1 MTITETQ
8 KTAQLAADA
17 AVSAAEA
24 KQYMLEAEQ
33 GYQDTSAAAQQ
44 AQDAAGSALLSKQSA
59 ATSEEN
65 SLQYATEAGVARDEA
80 VTAASNASEYAQ
92 NKFTFFKTPS
102 DPDGTIAGLAATTN
116 GQSFWVAQGP
126 NALSS
131 AWQYQN
137 AAGVAVLQAKQPGT
151 AAITGT
157 IREFP
162 TLAAAQADADAGNIS
177 VGSTAYYRRPD
188 DSALAVEVIN
198 NGGTLEATGRVMPSQ
213 GYVDVTISESIDKN
227 DDSNLSKSITSDGIT
242 TELETESGEKFF
254 SGMNESL
261 QEMASRSWKDNT
273 SNLHSATDRDGVQLI
288 ITDAEGKI
296 RIPLTDFTLQ
306 DLLAQVHPVPGPFLN
321 TLSSADK
328 AAYGYIDELGG
339 LNLPGL
345 PTSVNNMLNG
355 LSRRVQQQADGRFL
369 TSIKDYGWDPNSQE
383 DARQVIQRAI
393 RDMAR
398 NPYGGVIYLP
408 PGVYRL
414 SSFLTPAPNVSI
426 IGAGTGK
433 TILMPYGSYSAL
445 QFTTS
450 PTNPVPEL
458 TDFVYSDF
466 EVDCQDQVLP
476 DEGYLPRTK
485 GLYFNFYRRGHLH
498 RLRVRNSG
506 ATGIGIDFARD
517 SAITECVVENFGR
530 LAPSGND
537 NPAGASGLG
546 LGAGG
551 TQSEPLYVAGNFCR
565 NGKNFGIF
573 LEKQHGTN
581 APYSSEHTIVTG
593 NTCTGNNAGLGDCG
607 VDGMIATNNNF
618 SENNYGVIISPGTV
632 LAYPGSR
639 GRLQCNIIAKNAKHG
654 VYYNSTTEQR
664 DGEYQIDSNTIRDNG
679 EDGINFKAPG
689 QEVRSMFIQG
699 NDVYRNGRHGFHL
712 EDGTAINMDVVNN
725 RFWNNGLTASGNGIN
740 LASEVRMSSFS
751 GNKIRDIQAIP
762 TQQYP
767 VKAAGA
773 LTDVDISFNHCVGN
787 AQNTLNLTG
796 VQTRVTTLNNPGI

>member
-1 MTITETQ
+1 GEGN
-8 KTAQLAADA
+8 
-17 AVSAAEA
+17 AVA
-24 KQYMLEAEQ
+24 
-33 GYQDTSAAAQQ
+33 
-44 AQDAAGSALLSKQSA
+44 
-59 ATSEEN
+59 
-65 SLQYATEAGVARDEA
+65 
-80 VTAASNASEYAQ
+80 
-92 NKFTFFKTPS
+92 FKYFRNT
-102 DPDGTIAGLAATTN
+102 L
-116 GQSFWVAQGP
+116 
-126 NALSS
+126 
-131 AWQYQN
+131 
-137 AAGVAVLQAKQPGT
+137 GVAVLVA
-151 AAITGT
+151 
-157 IREFP
+157 
-162 TLAAAQADADAGNIS
+162 TLASEKLVSGTLGI
-177 VGSTAYYRRPD
+177 TD
-188 DSALAVEVIN
+188 DSGLVQTV
-198 NGGTLEATGRVMPSQ
+198 S
-213 GYVDVTISESIDKN
+213 
-227 DDSNLSKSITSDGIT
+227 SDGKIT
-242 TELETESGEKFF
+242 EVKTETGENYL
-254 SGMNESL
+254 SGMNESV
-261 QEMASRSWKDNT
+261 QELASRSGKDT
-273 SNLHSATDRDGVQLI
+273 TGNLHSVTDKDGLQLI

-296 RIPLTDFTLQ
+296 RIPQSDFTLQ
-306 DLLAQVHPVPGPFLN
+306 DLLAQVQPVPGPFLN
-321 TLSSADK
+321 TLSAADK

-339 LNLPGL
+339 LNLPGI
-345 PTSVNNMLNG
+345 PTSVNNMLNS
-355 LSRRVQQQADGRFL
+355 LSRRVQQQADSRFL
-369 TSIKDYGWDPNSQE
+369 TSIKDYGWDPSSQE

-398 NPYGGVIYLP
+398 NTYGGVIYLP
-408 PGVYRL
+408 PGIYRL

-654 VYYNSTTEQR
+654 VYYSSTTEQR

-679 EDGINFKAPG
+679 EDGINLKAPG

-699 NDVYRNGRHGFHL
+699 NDVYRNGRHGLNL
-712 EDGTAINMDVVNN
+712 EDGAAINMDVVNN
-725 RFWNNGLTASGNGIN
+725 RFWNNGLTAFGNGIN
-740 LASEVRMSSFS
+740 LASEVKLSSFS
-751 GNKIRDIQAIP
+751 ANKIRDIQSTP

-767 VKAAGA
+767 VYASGT

-787 AQNTLNLTG
+787 AQNTLNMTG
-796 VQTRVTTLNNPGI
+796 TQTRVTTLNNPGI

>member
-1 MTITETQ
+1 MAELNPPLGTTTPEIFLDNVKRADRLVNGPAGTVDDRGGDPLDSWRLIMEQNQTRVEQLDDIITSLDTASFTFPDEPAGIAGTTDGQYFRVPQGEGNVVGFNYYKNSAGMAVIVASVASAEITKLLGMTDDSGLVRTVSSDGKVTEVKTETGDNY
-8 KTAQLAADA
+8 LAGMD
-17 AVSAAEA
+17 
-24 KQYMLEAEQ
+24 
-33 GYQDTSAAAQQ
+33 
-44 AQDAAGSALLSKQSA
+44 
-59 ATSEEN
+59 
-65 SLQYATEAGVARDEA
+65 
-80 VTAASNASEYAQ
+80 
-92 NKFTFFKTPS
+92 
-102 DPDGTIAGLAATTN
+102 
-116 GQSFWVAQGP
+116 
-126 NALSS
+126 
-131 AWQYQN
+131 
-137 AAGVAVLQAKQPGT
+137 
-151 AAITGT
+151 
-157 IREFP
+157 
-162 TLAAAQADADAGNIS
+162 
-177 VGSTAYYRRPD
+177 
-188 DSALAVEVIN
+188 
-198 NGGTLEATGRVMPSQ
+198 
-213 GYVDVTISESIDKN
+213 ESI
-227 DDSNLSKSITSDGIT
+227 
-242 TELETESGEKFF
+242 
-254 SGMNESL
+254 
-261 QEMASRSWKDNT
+261 QEMASRSGKD
-273 SNLHSATDRDGVQLI
+273 SSVNLHSATDKDGLQLV

-296 RIPLTDFTLQ
+296 RIPLTDFPLQ
-306 DLLAQVHPVPGPFLN
+306 DLLAQVQPVPGPFLN
-321 TLSSADK
+321 TLSAADK

-339 LNLPGL
+339 LNLPGI
-345 PTSVNNMLNG
+345 PTSVNNMLNS
-355 LSRRVQQQADGRFL
+355 LSRRVQQQADSRFL
-369 TSIKDYGWDPNSQE
+369 TSIKDYGWDPSSQE

-398 NPYGGVIYLP
+398 NTYGGVIYLP
-408 PGVYRL
+408 PGIYRL

-639 GRLQCNIIAKNAKHG
+639 GRL
-654 VYYNSTTEQR
+654 
-664 DGEYQIDSNTIRDNG
+664 
-679 EDGINFKAPG
+679 
-689 QEVRSMFIQG
+689 
-699 NDVYRNGRHGFHL
+699 
-712 EDGTAINMDVVNN
+712 
-725 RFWNNGLTASGNGIN
+725 
-740 LASEVRMSSFS
+740 
-751 GNKIRDIQAIP
+751 
-762 TQQYP
+762 
-767 VKAAGA
+767 
-773 LTDVDISFNHCVGN
+773 
-787 AQNTLNLTG
+787 
-796 VQTRVTTLNNPGI
+796 

>member
-1 MTITETQ
+1 MTATVRLLRLNIKKFSTSTTTPHTPATLLNT
-8 KTAQLAADA
+8 KKIPFNFFFAQTLVCAKPLFGAKNMAFNPELGSTSPAVLLDNAERLDKLVNGPAADVPDRGGDPLYSWRQIM
-17 AVSAAEA
+17 AVNQA
-24 KQYMLEAEQ
+24 KQDQLDDIITSL
-33 GYQDTSAAAQQ
+33 DT
-44 AQDAAGSALLSKQSA
+44 
-59 ATSEEN
+59 
-65 SLQYATEAGVARDEA
+65 
-80 VTAASNASEYAQ
+80 AS
-92 NKFTFFKTPS
+92 FTFS
-102 DPDGTIAGLAATTN
+102 DTTAGLAGTTDGQYFRVPQGEDSEIAFIYYRNNSGVATIVATTPSEKLISN
-116 GQSFWVAQGP
+116 SIGHDED
-126 NALSS
+126 SS
-131 AWQYQN
+131 LIKTVTPDN
-137 AAGVAVLQAKQPGT
+137 EVTSLQ
-151 AAITGT
+151 
-157 IREFP
+157 
-162 TLAAAQADADAGNIS
+162 
-177 VGSTAYYRRPD
+177 
-188 DSALAVEVIN
+188 
-198 NGGTLEATGRVMPSQ
+198 
-213 GYVDVTISESIDKN
+213 
-227 DDSNLSKSITSDGIT
+227 
-242 TELETESGEKFF
+242 TESGEIFIA
-254 SGMNESL
+254 GMSESI
-261 QEMASRSWKDNT
+261 QEMASRSGKDNT
-273 SNLHSATDRDGVQLI
+273 TNLHSATDKDGLQLI

-296 RIPLTDFTLQ
+296 RIPLTDFPLQ
-306 DLLAQVHPVPGPFLN
+306 DLLAQVQPVSGPFLN

-328 AAYGYIDELGG
+328 AAYAYIDELGG

-345 PTSVNNMLNG
+345 PTSVNNMLNS

-581 APYSSEHTIVTG
+581 APYSSEHTIIMG
-593 NTCTGNNAGLGDCG
+593 NTCTGNNGGMGDCG
-607 VDGMIATNNNF
+607 VDGMIMIGNNF
-618 SENNYGVIISPGTV
+618 SENNYGVVISPGTV

-639 GRLQCNIIAKNAKHG
+639 GRLQGNIIAKNAKHG

-664 DGEYQIDSNTIRDNG
+664 DGEYQIDGNTIRDNG

-725 RFWNNGLTASGNGIN
+725 RFWNNGLTAAGNGIN
-740 LASEVRMSSFS
+740 LASEVKLSSFS
-751 GNKIRDIQAIP
+751 GNKIRDIQATP

-767 VKAAGA
+767 VNATGA

-796 VQTRVTTLNNPGI
+796 TQTRVTMLNNPGI

>member
-1 MTITETQ
+1 MAFNPPLGSTSPEVLVGNA
-8 KTAQLAADA
+8 KRLDELVNGPAAD
-17 AVSAAEA
+17 VPDRGGDPLDSWRLI
-24 KQYMLEAEQ
+24 MEQ
-33 GYQDTSAAAQQ
+33 NQTRVEQLDDIITSLDT
-44 AQDAAGSALLSKQSA
+44 
-59 ATSEEN
+59 
-65 SLQYATEAGVARDEA
+65 
-80 VTAASNASEYAQ
+80 AS
-92 NKFTFFKTPS
+92 FTF
-102 DPDGTIAGLAATTN
+102 PDEPAGIAGTTD
-116 GQSFWVAQGP
+116 GQYFRVPQGEG
-126 NALSS
+126 NVVGFNYYKNS
-131 AWQYQN
+131 
-137 AAGVAVLQAKQPGT
+137 AGVAVIVASV
-151 AAITGT
+151 ASAEITKLLGMT
-157 IREFP
+157 
-162 TLAAAQADADAGNIS
+162 
-177 VGSTAYYRRPD
+177 D
-188 DSALAVEVIN
+188 DSGLVRTVSSDGKVTEVKTETGDNYLA
-198 NGGTLEATGRVMPSQ
+198 GM
-213 GYVDVTISESIDKN
+213 DESI
-227 DDSNLSKSITSDGIT
+227 
-242 TELETESGEKFF
+242 
-254 SGMNESL
+254 
-261 QEMASRSWKDNT
+261 QEMASRSGKDT
-273 SNLHSATDRDGVQLI
+273 TGNLHSATDKDGLQLI

-296 RIPLTDFTLQ
+296 RIPLSDFTLQ
-306 DLLAQVHPVPGPFLN
+306 DLLAQVQPVPGPFLN
-321 TLSSADK
+321 TLSAADK

-339 LNLPGL
+339 LNLPGI
-345 PTSVNNMLNG
+345 PTSVNNMLNS
-355 LSRRVQQQADGRFL
+355 LSRRVQQQADSRFL
-369 TSIKDYGWDPNSQE
+369 TSIKDYGWDPNSEE

-450 PTNPVPEL
+450 PTNPIPEL

-679 EDGINFKAPG
+679 EDGINLKA
-689 QEVRSMFIQG
+689 
-699 NDVYRNGRHGFHL
+699 
-712 EDGTAINMDVVNN
+712 
-725 RFWNNGLTASGNGIN
+725 
-740 LASEVRMSSFS
+740 
-751 GNKIRDIQAIP
+751 
-762 TQQYP
+762 
-767 VKAAGA
+767 
-773 LTDVDISFNHCVGN
+773 
-787 AQNTLNLTG
+787 
-796 VQTRVTTLNNPGI
+796 

>member
-1 MTITETQ
+1 MAFNPPLGSTSPEVLVGNAKRLDELVNGPAADVPDRGGEPLDSWRLIMEQNQTRVEQLDDIITSLDTASFTFPDEPAGIAGTTDGQYFRVPQGEGNVVGFNYYKNSAGMAVIVASVASAEITKLLGMTDDSGLVRTVSSDGKITEV
-8 KTAQLAADA
+8 KTETGDNYLAGMD
-17 AVSAAEA
+17 
-24 KQYMLEAEQ
+24 
-33 GYQDTSAAAQQ
+33 
-44 AQDAAGSALLSKQSA
+44 
-59 ATSEEN
+59 
-65 SLQYATEAGVARDEA
+65 
-80 VTAASNASEYAQ
+80 
-92 NKFTFFKTPS
+92 
-102 DPDGTIAGLAATTN
+102 
-116 GQSFWVAQGP
+116 
-126 NALSS
+126 
-131 AWQYQN
+131 
-137 AAGVAVLQAKQPGT
+137 
-151 AAITGT
+151 
-157 IREFP
+157 
-162 TLAAAQADADAGNIS
+162 
-177 VGSTAYYRRPD
+177 
-188 DSALAVEVIN
+188 
-198 NGGTLEATGRVMPSQ
+198 
-213 GYVDVTISESIDKN
+213 ESI
-227 DDSNLSKSITSDGIT
+227 
-242 TELETESGEKFF
+242 
-254 SGMNESL
+254 
-261 QEMASRSWKDNT
+261 QEMASRSGKDT
-273 SNLHSATDRDGVQLI
+273 TGNLHSATDKDGLQLI

-296 RIPLTDFTLQ
+296 RIPLSDFTLQ
-306 DLLAQVHPVPGPFLN
+306 DLLAQVQPVPGPFLN
-321 TLSSADK
+321 TLSAADK

-339 LNLPGL
+339 LNLPGI
-345 PTSVNNMLNG
+345 PTSVNNMLNS

-398 NPYGGVIYLP
+398 NTYGGVIYLP
-408 PGVYRL
+408 PGIYRL

-639 GRLQCNIIAKNAKHG
+639 G
-654 VYYNSTTEQR
+654 
-664 DGEYQIDSNTIRDNG
+664 
-679 EDGINFKAPG
+679 
-689 QEVRSMFIQG
+689 
-699 NDVYRNGRHGFHL
+699 
-712 EDGTAINMDVVNN
+712 
-725 RFWNNGLTASGNGIN
+725 
-740 LASEVRMSSFS
+740 
-751 GNKIRDIQAIP
+751 
-762 TQQYP
+762 
-767 VKAAGA
+767 
-773 LTDVDISFNHCVGN
+773 
-787 AQNTLNLTG
+787 
-796 VQTRVTTLNNPGI
+796 

>member
-1 MTITETQ
+1 MAFNPPLGSTSPEVLVGNA
-8 KTAQLAADA
+8 KRLDELVNGPAAD
-17 AVSAAEA
+17 VPDRGGDPLDSWRLI
-24 KQYMLEAEQ
+24 MEQ
-33 GYQDTSAAAQQ
+33 NQTRVEQLDDIITSLDT
-44 AQDAAGSALLSKQSA
+44 
-59 ATSEEN
+59 
-65 SLQYATEAGVARDEA
+65 
-80 VTAASNASEYAQ
+80 AS
-92 NKFTFFKTPS
+92 FTF
-102 DPDGTIAGLAATTN
+102 PDEPAGIAGTTD
-116 GQSFWVAQGP
+116 GQYFRVPQGEG
-126 NALSS
+126 NVVGFNYYKNS
-131 AWQYQN
+131 
-137 AAGVAVLQAKQPGT
+137 AGVAVIVASV
-151 AAITGT
+151 ASAEITKLLGMT
-157 IREFP
+157 
-162 TLAAAQADADAGNIS
+162 
-177 VGSTAYYRRPD
+177 D
-188 DSALAVEVIN
+188 DSGLVRTVSSDGKVTEVKTETGDNYLA
-198 NGGTLEATGRVMPSQ
+198 GM
-213 GYVDVTISESIDKN
+213 DESI
-227 DDSNLSKSITSDGIT
+227 
-242 TELETESGEKFF
+242 
-254 SGMNESL
+254 
-261 QEMASRSWKDNT
+261 QEMASRSGKDT
-273 SNLHSATDRDGVQLI
+273 TGNLHSATDKDGLQLI

-296 RIPLTDFTLQ
+296 RIPLSDFTLQ
-306 DLLAQVHPVPGPFLN
+306 DLLAQVQPVPGPFLN
-321 TLSSADK
+321 TLSAADK

-339 LNLPGL
+339 LNLPGI
-345 PTSVNNMLNG
+345 PTSVNNMLNS
-355 LSRRVQQQADGRFL
+355 LSRRVQQQADSRFL
-369 TSIKDYGWDPNSQE
+369 TSIKDYGWDPNSEE

-450 PTNPVPEL
+450 PTNPIPEL

-679 EDGINFKAPG
+679 EDGINLKAPG
-689 QEVRSMFIQG
+689 
-699 NDVYRNGRHGFHL
+699 
-712 EDGTAINMDVVNN
+712 
-725 RFWNNGLTASGNGIN
+725 
-740 LASEVRMSSFS
+740 
-751 GNKIRDIQAIP
+751 
-762 TQQYP
+762 
-767 VKAAGA
+767 
-773 LTDVDISFNHCVGN
+773 
-787 AQNTLNLTG
+787 
-796 VQTRVTTLNNPGI
+796 

>member
-1 MTITETQ
+1 MALTLLATNNAESVLASAISATDTSLIVSAGTGAEFPDAVAGESYFKLTIT
-8 KTAQLAADA
+8 DA
-17 AVSAAEA
+17 ATGSQVEIVNVTAKAGDIFTIERAQEGTLARAWAANDMVANMMTADTLNVIADFANQAASSAEEAQGYALSAAEFGDNKLTFA
-24 KQYMLEAEQ
+24 
-33 GYQDTSAAAQQ
+33 DT
-44 AQDAAGSALLSKQSA
+44 
-59 ATSEEN
+59 T
-65 SLQYATEAGVARDEA
+65 
-80 VTAASNASEYAQ
+80 
-92 NKFTFFKTPS
+92 
-102 DPDGTIAGLAATTN
+102 AGLAGTTSGQYFRVPQGEDSEIAFIYYRNISGVATIVATTPSEKLISN
-116 GQSFWVAQGP
+116 SIGHDED
-126 NALSS
+126 SS
-131 AWQYQN
+131 LIKTVTPDN
-137 AAGVAVLQAKQPGT
+137 EVTSLQ
-151 AAITGT
+151 
-157 IREFP
+157 
-162 TLAAAQADADAGNIS
+162 
-177 VGSTAYYRRPD
+177 
-188 DSALAVEVIN
+188 
-198 NGGTLEATGRVMPSQ
+198 
-213 GYVDVTISESIDKN
+213 
-227 DDSNLSKSITSDGIT
+227 
-242 TELETESGEKFF
+242 TESGEIFIA
-254 SGMNESL
+254 GMSESI
-261 QEMASRSWKDNT
+261 QEMASRSGKDNT
-273 SNLHSATDRDGVQLI
+273 TNLHSATDKDGLQLI

-296 RIPLTDFTLQ
+296 RIPLTDFPLQ

-369 TSIKDYGWDPNSQE
+369 TSIKDYGWDPNSHE

-517 SAITECVVENFGR
+517 SAITECLVENFGR

-581 APYSSEHTIVTG
+581 APYSSEHTIIMG
-593 NTCTGNNAGLGDCG
+593 NTCTGNNGGMGDCG
-607 VDGMIATNNNF
+607 VDGMIMIGNNF
-618 SENNYGVIISPGTV
+618 SENNYGVVISPGTV

-639 GRLQCNIIAKNAKHG
+639 GRLQGNIIAKNAKHG

-664 DGEYQIDSNTIRDNG
+664 DGEYQIDGNTIRDNG

>member
-1 MTITETQ
+1 MPELIPPLGTAGIKVLKENVENLDIALNTDSESWLDRGKRVNVSWKGILNKNAEALKVTQDSITILGLPFTTLPE
-8 KTAQLAADA
+8 AQAAAD
-17 AVSAAEA
+17 
-24 KQYMLEAEQ
+24 
-33 GYQDTSAAAQQ
+33 
-44 AQDAAGSALLSKQSA
+44 
-59 ATSEEN
+59 
-65 SLQYATEAGVARDEA
+65 
-80 VTAASNASEYAQ
+80 
-92 NKFTFFKTPS
+92 
-102 DPDGTIAGLAATTN
+102 DGKIPVG
-116 GQSFWVAQGP
+116 
-126 NALSS
+126 
-131 AWQYQN
+131 
-137 AAGVAVLQAKQPGT
+137 
-151 AAITGT
+151 AITWV
-157 IREFP
+157 RN
-162 TLAAAQADADAGNIS
+162 AGD
-177 VGSTAYYRRPD
+177 GSLSDEY
-188 DSALAVEVIN
+188 IN

-273 SNLHSATDRDGVQLI
+273 SNLHSATDKYGVQLV

-296 RIPLTDFTLQ
+296 SIPLSDFPLQ
-306 DLLAQVHPVPGPFLN
+306 DLLAQVQPVSGPFLN

-339 LNLPGL
+339 LNLPGI
-345 PTSVNNMLNG
+345 PTSVNNMLNS
-355 LSRRVQQQADGRFL
+355 LSRRVQQQADSRFL
-369 TSIKDYGWDPNSQE
+369 TSIKDYGWDPSSQE

-398 NPYGGVIYLP
+398 NTYGGVIYLP
-408 PGVYRL
+408 PGIYRL

-679 EDGINFKAPG
+679 EDGINLKAPG

-699 NDVYRNGRHGFHL
+699 NDVYRNGRHGLNL

-740 LASEVRMSSFS
+740 LASEVKLSSLS
-751 GNKIRDIQAIP
+751 ANKIRDIQSTP

-767 VKAAGA
+767 VYASGT

-796 VQTRVTTLNNPGI
+796 TQTRVTTLNNPGI

>member
-1 MTITETQ
+1 MAFNPPLGSTSPEVLVGNAKRLDELVNGPAADVPDRGGDPLDSWRLIMEQNQTRVEQLDDIITSLDTASFTFPDEPAGIAGTTDGQYFRVPQGEGNVVGFNYYKNSAGMAVIVASVASAEITKLLGMTDDSGLVRTVSSDGKVTEVKTETGDNY
-8 KTAQLAADA
+8 LAGMD
-17 AVSAAEA
+17 
-24 KQYMLEAEQ
+24 
-33 GYQDTSAAAQQ
+33 
-44 AQDAAGSALLSKQSA
+44 
-59 ATSEEN
+59 
-65 SLQYATEAGVARDEA
+65 
-80 VTAASNASEYAQ
+80 
-92 NKFTFFKTPS
+92 
-102 DPDGTIAGLAATTN
+102 
-116 GQSFWVAQGP
+116 
-126 NALSS
+126 
-131 AWQYQN
+131 
-137 AAGVAVLQAKQPGT
+137 
-151 AAITGT
+151 
-157 IREFP
+157 
-162 TLAAAQADADAGNIS
+162 
-177 VGSTAYYRRPD
+177 
-188 DSALAVEVIN
+188 
-198 NGGTLEATGRVMPSQ
+198 
-213 GYVDVTISESIDKN
+213 ESI
-227 DDSNLSKSITSDGIT
+227 
-242 TELETESGEKFF
+242 
-254 SGMNESL
+254 
-261 QEMASRSWKDNT
+261 QEMASRSGKDT
-273 SNLHSATDRDGVQLI
+273 TGNLHSATDKDGLQLI

-296 RIPLTDFTLQ
+296 RIPLSDFTLQ
-306 DLLAQVHPVPGPFLN
+306 DLLAQVQPVSGPFLN

-328 AAYGYIDELGG
+328 AAYAYIDELGG

-345 PTSVNNMLNG
+345 PTSVNNMLNS

-450 PTNPVPEL
+450 PTNPIPEL

-664 DGEYQIDSNTIRDNG
+664 DGE
-679 EDGINFKAPG
+679 
-689 QEVRSMFIQG
+689 
-699 NDVYRNGRHGFHL
+699 
-712 EDGTAINMDVVNN
+712 
-725 RFWNNGLTASGNGIN
+725 
-740 LASEVRMSSFS
+740 
-751 GNKIRDIQAIP
+751 
-762 TQQYP
+762 
-767 VKAAGA
+767 
-773 LTDVDISFNHCVGN
+773 
-787 AQNTLNLTG
+787 
-796 VQTRVTTLNNPGI
+796 

>member
-1 MTITETQ
+1 MAFNPPLGSTSPEVLVGNA
-8 KTAQLAADA
+8 KRLDELVNGPAAD
-17 AVSAAEA
+17 VPDRGGDPLDSWRLI
-24 KQYMLEAEQ
+24 MEQ
-33 GYQDTSAAAQQ
+33 NQTRVEQLDDIITSLDT
-44 AQDAAGSALLSKQSA
+44 
-59 ATSEEN
+59 
-65 SLQYATEAGVARDEA
+65 
-80 VTAASNASEYAQ
+80 AS
-92 NKFTFFKTPS
+92 FTF
-102 DPDGTIAGLAATTN
+102 PDEPAGIAGTTD
-116 GQSFWVAQGP
+116 GQYFRVPQGEG
-126 NALSS
+126 NVVGFNYYKNS
-131 AWQYQN
+131 
-137 AAGVAVLQAKQPGT
+137 AGVAVIVASV
-151 AAITGT
+151 ASAEITKLLGMT
-157 IREFP
+157 
-162 TLAAAQADADAGNIS
+162 
-177 VGSTAYYRRPD
+177 D
-188 DSALAVEVIN
+188 DSGLVRTVSSDGKVTEVKTETGDNYLA
-198 NGGTLEATGRVMPSQ
+198 GM
-213 GYVDVTISESIDKN
+213 DESI
-227 DDSNLSKSITSDGIT
+227 
-242 TELETESGEKFF
+242 
-254 SGMNESL
+254 
-261 QEMASRSWKDNT
+261 QEMASRSGKDT
-273 SNLHSATDRDGVQLI
+273 TGNLHSATDKDGLQLI

-296 RIPLTDFTLQ
+296 RIPLSDFTLQ
-306 DLLAQVHPVPGPFLN
+306 DLLAQVQPVPGPFLN
-321 TLSSADK
+321 TLSAADK

-339 LNLPGL
+339 LNLPGI
-345 PTSVNNMLNG
+345 PTSVNNMLNS
-355 LSRRVQQQADGRFL
+355 LSRRVQQQADSRFL
-369 TSIKDYGWDPNSQE
+369 TSIKDYGWDPNSEE

-450 PTNPVPEL
+450 PTNPIPEL

-679 EDGINFKAPG
+679 EDGI
-689 QEVRSMFIQG
+689 
-699 NDVYRNGRHGFHL
+699 
-712 EDGTAINMDVVNN
+712 
-725 RFWNNGLTASGNGIN
+725 
-740 LASEVRMSSFS
+740 
-751 GNKIRDIQAIP
+751 
-762 TQQYP
+762 
-767 VKAAGA
+767 
-773 LTDVDISFNHCVGN
+773 
-787 AQNTLNLTG
+787 
-796 VQTRVTTLNNPGI
+796 

>member
-1 MTITETQ
+1 MANLSETPSWESGILQ
-8 KTAQLAADA
+8 LEEADRAKAGAGGVLNIPASQLANRTRYLKVQLEAYNGLLKSGELPFTDK
-17 AVSAAEA
+17 SAAQEYIDA
-24 KQYMLEAEQ
+24 GKIPEGSIFSIRSDNPDYWVDEYKNQ
-33 GYQDTSAAAQQ
+33 GGVPVAT
-44 AQDAAGSALLSKQSA
+44 GKHLLS
-59 ATSEEN
+59 E
-65 SLQYATEAGVARDEA
+65 
-80 VTAASNASEYAQ
+80 
-92 NKFTFFKTPS
+92 
-102 DPDGTIAGLAATTN
+102 
-116 GQSFWVAQGP
+116 
-126 NALSS
+126 
-131 AWQYQN
+131 
-137 AAGVAVLQAKQPGT
+137 
-151 AAITGT
+151 
-157 IREFP
+157 
-162 TLAAAQADADAGNIS
+162 
-177 VGSTAYYRRPD
+177 
-188 DSALAVEVIN
+188 
-198 NGGTLEATGRVMPSQ
+198 
-213 GYVDVTISESIDKN
+213 ESITSRISIDEN
-227 DDSNLSKSITSDGIT
+227 DENLSKSLSLDGVA
-242 TELETESGEKFF
+242 TEIETESGEKYF
-254 SGMNESL
+254 SGMDESL
-261 QEMASRSWKDNT
+261 QELASRSGKDN
-273 SNLHSATDRDGVQLI
+273 SGNLHSDTDKDGLQLV

-639 GRLQCNIIAKNAKHG
+639 GRL
-654 VYYNSTTEQR
+654 
-664 DGEYQIDSNTIRDNG
+664 
-679 EDGINFKAPG
+679 
-689 QEVRSMFIQG
+689 
-699 NDVYRNGRHGFHL
+699 
-712 EDGTAINMDVVNN
+712 
-725 RFWNNGLTASGNGIN
+725 
-740 LASEVRMSSFS
+740 
-751 GNKIRDIQAIP
+751 
-762 TQQYP
+762 
-767 VKAAGA
+767 
-773 LTDVDISFNHCVGN
+773 
-787 AQNTLNLTG
+787 
-796 VQTRVTTLNNPGI
+796 

>member
-1 MTITETQ
+1 MAFNPELGSTSPAVLVDNAKRLDE
-8 KTAQLAADA
+8 LVNGPA
-17 AVSAAEA
+17 AVVPDRAEEPLDSWRQIMA
-24 KQYMLEAEQ
+24 VNQERVDQLDDIITSL
-33 GYQDTSAAAQQ
+33 DT
-44 AQDAAGSALLSKQSA
+44 
-59 ATSEEN
+59 
-65 SLQYATEAGVARDEA
+65 
-80 VTAASNASEYAQ
+80 AS
-92 NKFTFFKTPS
+92 FTF
-102 DPDGTIAGLAATTN
+102 PDEPAGIAATTE
-116 GQSFWVAQGP
+116 GQYFRVPQGEGNAVAFKYFR
-126 NALSS
+126 NTS
-131 AWQYQN
+131 
-137 AAGVAVLQAKQPGT
+137 GVAVLVA
-151 AAITGT
+151 
-157 IREFP
+157 
-162 TLAAAQADADAGNIS
+162 TLASEKLVSGTLGI
-177 VGSTAYYRRPD
+177 TD
-188 DSALAVEVIN
+188 DSGLVQTV
-198 NGGTLEATGRVMPSQ
+198 S
-213 GYVDVTISESIDKN
+213 
-227 DDSNLSKSITSDGIT
+227 SDGKIT
-242 TELETESGEKFF
+242 EVKTETGENYL
-254 SGMNESL
+254 SGMNESV
-261 QEMASRSWKDNT
+261 QELASRSGKDT
-273 SNLHSATDRDGVQLI
+273 TGNLHSATDKDGLQLI

-296 RIPLTDFTLQ
+296 RIPLSDFTLQ
-306 DLLAQVHPVPGPFLN
+306 DLLAQVQPVSGPFLN
-321 TLSSADK
+321 TLSAADK
-328 AAYGYIDELGG
+328 AAYAYIDELGG

-345 PTSVNNMLNG
+345 PTSVNNMLTS
-355 LSRRVQQQADGRFL
+355 LSKRLQQQTDSRFL
-369 TSIKDYGWDPNSQE
+369 TSIKDYSWDPSSQE

-450 PTNPVPEL
+450 PANAVPEL

-581 APYSSEHTIVTG
+581 APYSSEHTIIMG
-593 NTCTGNNAGLGDCG
+593 NTCTGNNGGMGDCG
-607 VDGMIATNNNF
+607 VDGMIMMGNNF
-618 SENNYGVIISPGTV
+618 SENNYGVVISPGTV

-639 GRLQCNIIAKNAKHG
+639 GLLLGNIIAKNAKHG

-664 DGEYQIDSNTIRDNG
+664 DGEYAITNNTIRDNG
-679 EDGINFKAPG
+679 EDGVCFKAPG
-689 QEVRSMFIQG
+689 QEVRSMEISG
-699 NDVYRNGRHGFHL
+699 NRIYNNGRHGFHL
-712 EDGTAINMDVVNN
+712 EDGTAINMDVINN
-725 RFWNNGLTASGNGIN
+725 RIWNNGLTAAGNGIN
-740 LASEVRMSSFS
+740 LASEVKLSSFS
-751 GNKIRDIQAIP
+751 GNKIRDIQSTP

-767 VKAAGA
+767 VYASGT

-796 VQTRVTTLNNPGI
+796 TQTRVTTLNNPGI

>member
-1 MTITETQ
+1 MAFNPPLGSTSPEVLVGNAKRLDELVNGPAADVPDRGGDPLDSWRLIMEQNQTRVEQLDDIITSLDTASFTFPDEPAGIAGTTDGQYFRVPQGEGNVVGFNYYKNSAGMAVIVASVASAEITKLLGMTDDSGLVRTVSSDGKVTEVKTETGDNY
-8 KTAQLAADA
+8 LAGMD
-17 AVSAAEA
+17 
-24 KQYMLEAEQ
+24 
-33 GYQDTSAAAQQ
+33 
-44 AQDAAGSALLSKQSA
+44 
-59 ATSEEN
+59 
-65 SLQYATEAGVARDEA
+65 
-80 VTAASNASEYAQ
+80 
-92 NKFTFFKTPS
+92 
-102 DPDGTIAGLAATTN
+102 
-116 GQSFWVAQGP
+116 
-126 NALSS
+126 
-131 AWQYQN
+131 
-137 AAGVAVLQAKQPGT
+137 
-151 AAITGT
+151 
-157 IREFP
+157 
-162 TLAAAQADADAGNIS
+162 
-177 VGSTAYYRRPD
+177 
-188 DSALAVEVIN
+188 
-198 NGGTLEATGRVMPSQ
+198 
-213 GYVDVTISESIDKN
+213 ESI
-227 DDSNLSKSITSDGIT
+227 
-242 TELETESGEKFF
+242 
-254 SGMNESL
+254 
-261 QEMASRSWKDNT
+261 QEMASRSGKDNST
-273 SNLHSATDRDGVQLI
+273 NLHSATDKDGLQLI

-296 RIPLTDFTLQ
+296 RIPLTDFPLQ
-306 DLLAQVHPVPGPFLN
+306 DLLAQVQPVSGPFLN

-345 PTSVNNMLNG
+345 PTSVNNMLNS

-450 PTNPVPEL
+450 PANAVPEL

-530 LAPSGND
+530 LAPSDND

-581 APYSSEHTIVTG
+581 APYSSEHTIIMG
-593 NTCTGNNAGLGDCG
+593 NTCTGNNGGMGDCG
-607 VDGMIATNNNF
+607 VDGMIMMGNNF
-618 SENNYGVIISPGTV
+618 SENNYGVVISPGTV

-639 GRLQCNIIAKNAKHG
+639 
-654 VYYNSTTEQR
+654 
-664 DGEYQIDSNTIRDNG
+664 
-679 EDGINFKAPG
+679 
-689 QEVRSMFIQG
+689 
-699 NDVYRNGRHGFHL
+699 
-712 EDGTAINMDVVNN
+712 
-725 RFWNNGLTASGNGIN
+725 
-740 LASEVRMSSFS
+740 
-751 GNKIRDIQAIP
+751 
-762 TQQYP
+762 
-767 VKAAGA
+767 
-773 LTDVDISFNHCVGN
+773 
-787 AQNTLNLTG
+787 
-796 VQTRVTTLNNPGI
+796 

>member
-80 VTAASNASEYAQ
+80 VASASTAAEFGD
-92 NKFTFFKTPS
+92 NKLTFADT
-102 DPDGTIAGLAATTN
+102 TAGLAGTTS
-116 GQSFWVAQGP
+116 GQYFRVPQGAG
-126 NALSS
+126 NVLAFRYYKNNS
-131 AWQYQN
+131 
-137 AAGVAVLQAKQPGT
+137 GVAVEVAEYVGQGSISNSVRQYA
-151 AAITGT
+151 
-157 IREFP
+157 
-162 TLAAAQADADAGNIS
+162 TLLLAQNDVAAGNILD
-177 VGSTAYYRRPD
+177 GSKFWVTNTSD
-188 DSALAVEVIN
+188 ITLADEYIN
-198 NGGTLEATGRVMPSQ
+198 NAGTPTTTGRNMPSQ
-213 GYVDVTISESIDKN
+213 EYVDQNIIRDEDQNLFKNISSDAK
-227 DDSNLSKSITSDGIT
+227 ITEI
-242 TELETESGEKFF
+242 ETESGDKFIT
-254 SGMNESL
+254 GMDESL
-261 QEMASRSWKDNT
+261 QEMASRSGKDNT
-273 SNLHSATDRDGVQLI
+273 TNLISATDKNGAQLI
-288 ITDAEGKI
+288 ITDADGKI
-296 RIPLTDFTLQ
+296 RIPLSDFTLQ
-306 DLLAQVHPVPGPFLN
+306 DLLAQVQPVSGPFLN
-321 TLSSADK
+321 TLSAADK

-339 LNLPGL
+339 LNLPGV
-345 PTSVNNMLNG
+345 PTSVNNMLNS
-355 LSRRVQQQADGRFL
+355 LSRRLQQQADSRFL
-369 TSIKDYGWDPNSQE
+369 TSIKDYGWDPSSQD

-398 NPYGGVIYLP
+398 NTYGGVIYLP

-450 PTNPVPEL
+450 PTNPIPEL

-679 EDGINFKAPG
+679 EDGINLKAPG

-699 NDVYRNGRHGFHL
+699 NDVYRNGRHGLNL

-740 LASEVRMSSFS
+740 LASEVKISSFS
-751 GNKIRDIQAIP
+751 ANKIRDIQSTP

-767 VKAAGA
+767 VYASGT

-796 VQTRVTTLNNPGI
+796 TQTRVTTLNNPGI

>member
-1 MTITETQ
+1 MAFTPPLGSTSPEVLLGNATR
-8 KTAQLAADA
+8 LDELVNGPA
-17 AVSAAEA
+17 AVVPDRAEEPLDSWRQIMA
-24 KQYMLEAEQ
+24 VNQERVDQLDDIITSL
-33 GYQDTSAAAQQ
+33 DT
-44 AQDAAGSALLSKQSA
+44 
-59 ATSEEN
+59 
-65 SLQYATEAGVARDEA
+65 
-80 VTAASNASEYAQ
+80 AS
-92 NKFTFFKTPS
+92 FTF
-102 DPDGTIAGLAATTN
+102 PDEPAGIAATTD
-116 GQSFWVAQGP
+116 GQYFRVPQGEGNAVAFKYFR
-126 NALSS
+126 NTS
-131 AWQYQN
+131 
-137 AAGVAVLQAKQPGT
+137 GVAVLVA
-151 AAITGT
+151 
-157 IREFP
+157 
-162 TLAAAQADADAGNIS
+162 TLASEKLVSGTLGI
-177 VGSTAYYRRPD
+177 TD
-188 DSALAVEVIN
+188 DSGLVQTV
-198 NGGTLEATGRVMPSQ
+198 S
-213 GYVDVTISESIDKN
+213 
-227 DDSNLSKSITSDGIT
+227 SDGKIT
-242 TELETESGEKFF
+242 EVKTETGENYL
-254 SGMNESL
+254 SGMNESV
-261 QEMASRSWKDNT
+261 QELASRSGKDT
-273 SNLHSATDRDGVQLI
+273 TGNLHSATDKDGLQLI

-296 RIPLTDFTLQ
+296 RIPLSDFTLQ
-306 DLLAQVHPVPGPFLN
+306 DLLAQVQPVSGPFLN
-321 TLSSADK
+321 TLSAADK
-328 AAYGYIDELGG
+328 AAYAYIDELGG

-345 PTSVNNMLNG
+345 PTSVNNMLTS
-355 LSRRVQQQADGRFL
+355 LSKRLQQQTDSRFL
-369 TSIKDYGWDPNSQE
+369 TSIKDYSWDPSSQE

-450 PTNPVPEL
+450 PANAVPEL

-530 LAPSGND
+530 LAPSDND

-581 APYSSEHTIVTG
+581 APYSSEHTIIMG
-593 NTCTGNNAGLGDCG
+593 NTCTGNNGGMGDCG
-607 VDGMIATNNNF
+607 VDGMIMMGNNF
-618 SENNYGVIISPGTV
+618 SENNYGVVISPGTV

-639 GRLQCNIIAKNAKHG
+639 GLLLGNIIAKNAKHG
-654 VYYNSTTEQR
+654 VYYNNTTEQR
-664 DGEYQIDSNTIRDNG
+664 DGEYAITNNTIRDNG
-679 EDGINFKAPG
+679 EDGVCFKAPG
-689 QEVRSMFIQG
+689 QEVRSMEISG
-699 NDVYRNGRHGFHL
+699 NRIYNNGRHGFHL
-712 EDGTAINMDVVNN
+712 EDGTAINMDVINN
-725 RFWNNGLTASGNGIN
+725 RIWNNGLAAAGNGIN
-740 LASEVRMSSFS
+740 LASEVKLSSFS
-751 GNKIRDIQAIP
+751 GNKIRDIQATP

-767 VKAAGA
+767 VNATGA

-796 VQTRVTTLNNPGI
+796 TQTRVTTLNNPGI

>member
-1 MTITETQ
+1 MAFNPPLGSTSPEVLVGNAKRLDELVNGPAADVPDRGGDPLDSWRLIMEQNQTRVEQLDDIITSLDTASFTFPDEPAGIAGTTDGQYFRVPQGEGNVVGFNYYKNSAGMAVIVASVASAEITKLLGMTDDSGLVRTVSSDGKITEV
-8 KTAQLAADA
+8 KTETGDNYLAGMD
-17 AVSAAEA
+17 
-24 KQYMLEAEQ
+24 
-33 GYQDTSAAAQQ
+33 
-44 AQDAAGSALLSKQSA
+44 
-59 ATSEEN
+59 
-65 SLQYATEAGVARDEA
+65 
-80 VTAASNASEYAQ
+80 
-92 NKFTFFKTPS
+92 
-102 DPDGTIAGLAATTN
+102 
-116 GQSFWVAQGP
+116 
-126 NALSS
+126 
-131 AWQYQN
+131 
-137 AAGVAVLQAKQPGT
+137 
-151 AAITGT
+151 
-157 IREFP
+157 
-162 TLAAAQADADAGNIS
+162 
-177 VGSTAYYRRPD
+177 
-188 DSALAVEVIN
+188 
-198 NGGTLEATGRVMPSQ
+198 
-213 GYVDVTISESIDKN
+213 ESI
-227 DDSNLSKSITSDGIT
+227 
-242 TELETESGEKFF
+242 
-254 SGMNESL
+254 
-261 QEMASRSWKDNT
+261 QEMASRSGKDT
-273 SNLHSATDRDGVQLI
+273 TGNLHSATDKDGLQLI

-296 RIPLTDFTLQ
+296 RIPLSDFTLQ
-306 DLLAQVHPVPGPFLN
+306 DLLAQVQPVPGPFLN
-321 TLSSADK
+321 TLSAADK

-339 LNLPGL
+339 LNLPGI
-345 PTSVNNMLNG
+345 PTSVNNMLNS
-355 LSRRVQQQADGRFL
+355 LSRRVQQQADSRFL
-369 TSIKDYGWDPNSQE
+369 TSIKDYGWDPSSQE

-398 NPYGGVIYLP
+398 NTYGGVIYLP
-408 PGVYRL
+408 PGIYRL

-433 TILMPYGSYSAL
+433 TILMPNGSYSAL

-679 EDGINFKAPG
+679 EDGINLKAPG

-699 NDVYRNGRHGFHL
+699 NDVYRNGRHGLNL

-740 LASEVRMSSFS
+740 LDSEVKLSSLS
-751 GNKIRDIQAIP
+751 ANKIRDIQSTP

-767 VKAAGA
+767 VYASGT

-796 VQTRVTTLNNPGI
+796 TQTRVTTLNNPGI

>member
-80 VTAASNASEYAQ
+80 VASASTAAEFGD
-92 NKFTFFKTPS
+92 NKLTFADT
-102 DPDGTIAGLAATTN
+102 TAGLAGTTS
-116 GQSFWVAQGP
+116 GQYFRVPQGVG
-126 NALSS
+126 NVLAFR
-131 AWQYQN
+131 YYKN
-137 AAGVAVLQAKQPGT
+137 NAGVAVEVAEYVGQGSISNSVRQYA
-151 AAITGT
+151 
-157 IREFP
+157 
-162 TLAAAQADADAGNIS
+162 TLLLAQNDVAAGNILD
-177 VGSTAYYRRPD
+177 GSKFWVTNTSD
-188 DSALAVEVIN
+188 ITLADEYIN
-198 NGGTLEATGRVMPSQ
+198 NDGTLVATGRSMPSQ
-213 GYVDVTISESIDKN
+213 ETINASIDKSE
-227 DDSNLSKSITSDGIT
+227 DQNLSKSLSLDGAT
-242 TELETESGEKFF
+242 TEIETESGEKYF
-254 SGMNESL
+254 SGMSESL
-261 QEMASRSWKDNT
+261 QELASRSGKDT
-273 SNLHSATDRDGVQLI
+273 TDNLHSATDKGGLHLI

-296 RIPLTDFTLQ
+296 RIPLSDFTLQ
-306 DLLAQVHPVPGPFLN
+306 DLLAQVQPVSGPFLN
-321 TLSSADK
+321 TLSAADK

-345 PTSVNNMLNG
+345 PTSVNNMLTS
-355 LSRRVQQQADGRFL
+355 LSKRLQQQTDSRFL
-369 TSIKDYGWDPNSQE
+369 TSIKDYSWDPSSQE

-398 NPYGGVIYLP
+398 NTYGGVIYLP

-498 RLRVRNSG
+498 RLQVRNSG

-581 APYSSEHTIVTG
+581 APYSSEHTIIMG
-593 NTCTGNNAGLGDCG
+593 NTCTGNNGGMGDCG
-607 VDGMIATNNNF
+607 VDGMIMMGNNF
-618 SENNYGVIISPGTV
+618 SENNYGVVISPGTV

-639 GRLQCNIIAKNAKHG
+639 GRLQGNIIAKNAKHG

-664 DGEYQIDSNTIRDNG
+664 DGEYQIDGNTIRDNG

-725 RFWNNGLTASGNGIN
+725 RFWNNGLTAAGNGIN
-740 LASEVRMSSFS
+740 LASEVKLSSFS
-751 GNKIRDIQAIP
+751 GNKIRDIQSTP

-767 VKAAGA
+767 VNATGA

-796 VQTRVTTLNNPGI
+796 TQTRVTTLNNPGI

>member
-1 MTITETQ
+1 MAFNPPLGSTSPEVLVGNA
-8 KTAQLAADA
+8 KRFDELVNGPAADIPDRGGDPLD
-17 AVSAAEA
+17 SWRLI
-24 KQYMLEAEQ
+24 MEQ
-33 GYQDTSAAAQQ
+33 NQTRVEQLDDIITSLDT
-44 AQDAAGSALLSKQSA
+44 
-59 ATSEEN
+59 
-65 SLQYATEAGVARDEA
+65 
-80 VTAASNASEYAQ
+80 AS
-92 NKFTFFKTPS
+92 FTF
-102 DPDGTIAGLAATTN
+102 PDEPAGIAGTTD
-116 GQSFWVAQGP
+116 GQYFRVPQGEG
-126 NALSS
+126 NVVGFNYYKNS
-131 AWQYQN
+131 
-137 AAGVAVLQAKQPGT
+137 AGVAVIVASV
-151 AAITGT
+151 ASAEITKLLGMT
-157 IREFP
+157 
-162 TLAAAQADADAGNIS
+162 
-177 VGSTAYYRRPD
+177 D
-188 DSALAVEVIN
+188 DSGLVQTVSSDGKITEVKTETGDNYLA
-198 NGGTLEATGRVMPSQ
+198 GM
-213 GYVDVTISESIDKN
+213 DESI
-227 DDSNLSKSITSDGIT
+227 
-242 TELETESGEKFF
+242 
-254 SGMNESL
+254 
-261 QEMASRSWKDNT
+261 QEMASRSGKDT
-273 SNLHSATDRDGVQLI
+273 TGNLHSATDKDGLQLI

-296 RIPLTDFTLQ
+296 RIPLSDFTLQ
-306 DLLAQVHPVPGPFLN
+306 DLLAQVQPVPGPFLN
-321 TLSSADK
+321 TLSAADK

-339 LNLPGL
+339 LNLPGI
-345 PTSVNNMLNG
+345 PTSVNNMLNS
-355 LSRRVQQQADGRFL
+355 LSRRVQQQADSRFL

-450 PTNPVPEL
+450 PTNPIPEL

-581 APYSSEHTIVTG
+581 APYSSEHTIIMG
-593 NTCTGNNAGLGDCG
+593 NTCTGNNGGMGDCG
-607 VDGMIATNNNF
+607 VDGMIMQGNNF
-618 SENNYGVIISPGTV
+618 SENNYGVVISPGTV

-639 GRLQCNIIAKNAKHG
+639 GLLLGNIIAKNAKHG

-664 DGEYQIDSNTIRDNG
+664 DGEYAITNNTIRDNG
-679 EDGINFKAPG
+679 EDGVCFKAPG
-689 QEVRSMFIQG
+689 QEVRSMEISG
-699 NDVYRNGRHGFHL
+699 NRIYNNGRHGFHL
-712 EDGTAINMDVVNN
+712 EDGTAINMDVINN
-725 RFWNNGLTASGNGIN
+725 RIWNNGLTAYGNGIN
-740 LASEVRMSSFS
+740 LASVVKLSSFS
-751 GNKIRDIQAIP
+751 ANKIRDIQSTP

-767 VKAAGA
+767 VYASGT

-796 VQTRVTTLNNPGI
+796 TQTRVTTLNNPGI

>member
-80 VTAASNASEYAQ
+80 VASASTAAEFGD
-92 NKFTFFKTPS
+92 NKLTFADT
-102 DPDGTIAGLAATTN
+102 TAGLAGTTS
-116 GQSFWVAQGP
+116 GQYFRVPQGAG
-126 NALSS
+126 NVLAFRYYKNNS
-131 AWQYQN
+131 
-137 AAGVAVLQAKQPGT
+137 GVAVEVAEYVGQGSISNSVRQYA
-151 AAITGT
+151 
-157 IREFP
+157 
-162 TLAAAQADADAGNIS
+162 TLLLAQNDVAAGNILD
-177 VGSTAYYRRPD
+177 GSKFWVTNTSD
-188 DSALAVEVIN
+188 ITLADEYIN
-198 NGGTLEATGRVMPSQ
+198 NAGTPTTTGRNMPSQ
-213 GYVDVTISESIDKN
+213 EYVDQNIIRDEDQNLFKNISSDAK
-227 DDSNLSKSITSDGIT
+227 ITEI
-242 TELETESGEKFF
+242 ETESGDKFIT
-254 SGMNESL
+254 GMDESL
-261 QEMASRSWKDNT
+261 QEMASRSGKDNT
-273 SNLHSATDRDGVQLI
+273 TNLISATDKNGAQLI
-288 ITDAEGKI
+288 ITDADGKI
-296 RIPLTDFTLQ
+296 RIPLSDFTLQ
-306 DLLAQVHPVPGPFLN
+306 DLLAQVQPVSGPFLN
-321 TLSSADK
+321 TLSAADK

-339 LNLPGL
+339 LNLPGV
-345 PTSVNNMLNG
+345 PTSVNNMLNS
-355 LSRRVQQQADGRFL
+355 LSRRLQQQADSRFL
-369 TSIKDYGWDPNSQE
+369 TSIKDYGWDPSSQD

-398 NPYGGVIYLP
+398 NTYGGVIYLP

-466 EVDCQDQVLP
+466 ELDCQDQVLP

-581 APYSSEHTIVTG
+581 APYSSEHTIIMG
-593 NTCTGNNAGLGDCG
+593 NTCTGNNGGMGDCG
-607 VDGMIATNNNF
+607 VDGMIMIGNNF
-618 SENNYGVIISPGTV
+618 SENNYGVVISPGTV

-639 GRLQCNIIAKNAKHG
+639 GRLQGNIIAKNAKHG

-664 DGEYQIDSNTIRDNG
+664 DGEYQIDGNTIRDNG

-751 GNKIRDIQAIP
+751 GNKIRDIQTIP

-796 VQTRVTTLNNPGI
+796 TQTRVTTLNNPGI

>member
-1 MTITETQ
+1 MAFNPPLGSTSPEVLVGNAKRLDELVNGPAADIPDRGGDPLDSWRLIMEQNQTRVEQLDDIITSLDTASFTFPDEPAGIAGTTDGQYFRVPQGEGNVVGFNYYKNSAGMAVIVASVASAEITKLLGMTDDSGLVRTVSSDGKVTEVKTETGDNY
-8 KTAQLAADA
+8 LAGMD
-17 AVSAAEA
+17 
-24 KQYMLEAEQ
+24 
-33 GYQDTSAAAQQ
+33 
-44 AQDAAGSALLSKQSA
+44 
-59 ATSEEN
+59 
-65 SLQYATEAGVARDEA
+65 
-80 VTAASNASEYAQ
+80 
-92 NKFTFFKTPS
+92 
-102 DPDGTIAGLAATTN
+102 
-116 GQSFWVAQGP
+116 
-126 NALSS
+126 
-131 AWQYQN
+131 
-137 AAGVAVLQAKQPGT
+137 
-151 AAITGT
+151 
-157 IREFP
+157 
-162 TLAAAQADADAGNIS
+162 
-177 VGSTAYYRRPD
+177 
-188 DSALAVEVIN
+188 
-198 NGGTLEATGRVMPSQ
+198 
-213 GYVDVTISESIDKN
+213 ESI
-227 DDSNLSKSITSDGIT
+227 
-242 TELETESGEKFF
+242 
-254 SGMNESL
+254 
-261 QEMASRSWKDNT
+261 QEMASRSGKDT
-273 SNLHSATDRDGVQLI
+273 TGNLHSATDKDGLQLI

-296 RIPLTDFTLQ
+296 RIPLSDFTLQ
-306 DLLAQVHPVPGPFLN
+306 DLLAQVQPVPGPFLN
-321 TLSSADK
+321 TLSAADK

-339 LNLPGL
+339 LNLPGI
-345 PTSVNNMLNG
+345 PTSVNNMLNS
-355 LSRRVQQQADGRFL
+355 LSRRVQQQADSRFL
-369 TSIKDYGWDPNSQE
+369 TSIKDYGWDPSSQE

-398 NPYGGVIYLP
+398 NTYGGVIYLP
-408 PGVYRL
+408 PGIYRL

-581 APYSSEHTIVTG
+581 APYSSEHTIIMG
-593 NTCTGNNAGLGDCG
+593 NTCTGNNGGMGDCG
-607 VDGMIATNNNF
+607 VDGMIMQGNNF
-618 SENNYGVIISPGTV
+618 SENNYGVVISPGTV

-639 GRLQCNIIAKNAKHG
+639 GLLLGNIIAKNAKHG

-664 DGEYQIDSNTIRDNG
+664 DGEYAITNNTIRDNG
-679 EDGINFKAPG
+679 EDGVCFKAPG
-689 QEVRSMFIQG
+689 QEVRSMEISG
-699 NDVYRNGRHGFHL
+699 NRIYNNGRHGFHL
-712 EDGTAINMDVVNN
+712 EDGTAINMDVINN
-725 RFWNNGLTASGNGIN
+725 RIWNNGLTAYGNGIN
-740 LASEVRMSSFS
+740 LASEVKLSSFS
-751 GNKIRDIQAIP
+751 ANKIRDIQSTP

-767 VKAAGA
+767 VYASGT

-787 AQNTLNLTG
+787 AQNTLNLSGT
-796 VQTRVTTLNNPGI
+796 QTRVTTLNNPGI

>member
-1 MTITETQ
+1 MALTLLATNNAESVLASAISATDTSLIVSAGTGAEFPDAVAGESYFKLTIT
-8 KTAQLAADA
+8 DA
-17 AVSAAEA
+17 ATGSQVEIVNVTAKAGDIFTIERAQEGTLARAWAANDMVANMMTADTLNVIADFANQAASSAEEAQGYALSAAEFGDNKLTFA
-24 KQYMLEAEQ
+24 
-33 GYQDTSAAAQQ
+33 DT
-44 AQDAAGSALLSKQSA
+44 
-59 ATSEEN
+59 T
-65 SLQYATEAGVARDEA
+65 
-80 VTAASNASEYAQ
+80 
-92 NKFTFFKTPS
+92 
-102 DPDGTIAGLAATTN
+102 AGLAGTTSGQYFRVPQGEDSEIAFIYYRNISGVATIVATTPSEKLISN
-116 GQSFWVAQGP
+116 SIGHDED
-126 NALSS
+126 SS
-131 AWQYQN
+131 LIKTVTPDN
-137 AAGVAVLQAKQPGT
+137 EVTSLQ
-151 AAITGT
+151 
-157 IREFP
+157 
-162 TLAAAQADADAGNIS
+162 
-177 VGSTAYYRRPD
+177 
-188 DSALAVEVIN
+188 
-198 NGGTLEATGRVMPSQ
+198 
-213 GYVDVTISESIDKN
+213 
-227 DDSNLSKSITSDGIT
+227 
-242 TELETESGEKFF
+242 TESGEIFIA
-254 SGMNESL
+254 GMSESI
-261 QEMASRSWKDNT
+261 QEMASRSGKDNT
-273 SNLHSATDRDGVQLI
+273 TNLHSATDKDGLQLI

-296 RIPLTDFTLQ
+296 RIPLTDFPLQ

-369 TSIKDYGWDPNSQE
+369 TSIKDYGWDPNSHE

-679 EDGINFKAPG
+679 EDGINLKAPG

-699 NDVYRNGRHGFHL
+699 NDVYRNGRHGLNL

-740 LASEVRMSSFS
+740 LASEVKISSFS
-751 GNKIRDIQAIP
+751 ANKIRDIQSTP

-767 VKAAGA
+767 VYASGT

-796 VQTRVTTLNNPGI
+796 TQTRVTTLNNPGI

>member
-1 MTITETQ
+1 MAFNPPLGSTSPEVLVGNA
-8 KTAQLAADA
+8 KRFDELVNGPAADIPDRGGDPLD
-17 AVSAAEA
+17 SWRLI
-24 KQYMLEAEQ
+24 MEQ
-33 GYQDTSAAAQQ
+33 NQTRVEQLDDIITSLDT
-44 AQDAAGSALLSKQSA
+44 
-59 ATSEEN
+59 
-65 SLQYATEAGVARDEA
+65 
-80 VTAASNASEYAQ
+80 AS
-92 NKFTFFKTPS
+92 FTF
-102 DPDGTIAGLAATTN
+102 PDEPAGIAGTTD
-116 GQSFWVAQGP
+116 GQYFRVPQGEG
-126 NALSS
+126 NVVGFNYYKNS
-131 AWQYQN
+131 
-137 AAGVAVLQAKQPGT
+137 AGVAVIVASV
-151 AAITGT
+151 ASAEITKLLGMT
-157 IREFP
+157 
-162 TLAAAQADADAGNIS
+162 
-177 VGSTAYYRRPD
+177 D
-188 DSALAVEVIN
+188 DSGLVQTVSSDGKITEVKTETGDNYLA
-198 NGGTLEATGRVMPSQ
+198 GM
-213 GYVDVTISESIDKN
+213 DESI
-227 DDSNLSKSITSDGIT
+227 
-242 TELETESGEKFF
+242 
-254 SGMNESL
+254 
-261 QEMASRSWKDNT
+261 QEMASRSGKDT
-273 SNLHSATDRDGVQLI
+273 TGNLHSATDKDGLQLI

-296 RIPLTDFTLQ
+296 RIPLSDFTLQ
-306 DLLAQVHPVPGPFLN
+306 DLLAQVQPVPGPFLN
-321 TLSSADK
+321 TLSAADK

-339 LNLPGL
+339 LNLPGI
-345 PTSVNNMLNG
+345 PTSVNNMLNS
-355 LSRRVQQQADGRFL
+355 LSRRVQQQADSRFL

-450 PTNPVPEL
+450 PTNPIPEL

-476 DEGYLPRTK
+476 DEGYLPRIK

-581 APYSSEHTIVTG
+581 APYSSEHTIIMG
-593 NTCTGNNAGLGDCG
+593 NTCTGNNGGMGDCG
-607 VDGMIATNNNF
+607 VDGMIMQGNNF
-618 SENNYGVIISPGTV
+618 SENNYGVVISPGTV

-639 GRLQCNIIAKNAKHG
+639 GLLLGNIIAKNAKHG

-664 DGEYQIDSNTIRDNG
+664 DGEYAITNNTIRDNG
-679 EDGINFKAPG
+679 EDGVCFKAPG
-689 QEVRSMFIQG
+689 QEVRSMEISG
-699 NDVYRNGRHGFHL
+699 NRIYNNGRHGFHL
-712 EDGTAINMDVVNN
+712 EDGTAINMDVINN
-725 RFWNNGLTASGNGIN
+725 RIWNNGLTAYGNGIN
-740 LASEVRMSSFS
+740 LASEVKLSSFS
-751 GNKIRDIQAIP
+751 ANKIRDIQSTP

-767 VKAAGA
+767 VYASGT

-796 VQTRVTTLNNPGI
+796 TQTRVTTLNNPGI

>member
-1 MTITETQ
+1 MAFNPPLGSTSPEVLVGNA
-8 KTAQLAADA
+8 KRLDELVNGPAAD
-17 AVSAAEA
+17 VPDRGGDPLDSWRLI
-24 KQYMLEAEQ
+24 MEQ
-33 GYQDTSAAAQQ
+33 NQTRVEQLDDIITSLDT
-44 AQDAAGSALLSKQSA
+44 
-59 ATSEEN
+59 
-65 SLQYATEAGVARDEA
+65 
-80 VTAASNASEYAQ
+80 AS
-92 NKFTFFKTPS
+92 FTF
-102 DPDGTIAGLAATTN
+102 PDEPAGIAGTTD
-116 GQSFWVAQGP
+116 GQYFRVPQGEG
-126 NALSS
+126 NVVGFNYYKNS
-131 AWQYQN
+131 
-137 AAGVAVLQAKQPGT
+137 AGVAVIVASV
-151 AAITGT
+151 ASAEITKLLGMT
-157 IREFP
+157 
-162 TLAAAQADADAGNIS
+162 
-177 VGSTAYYRRPD
+177 D
-188 DSALAVEVIN
+188 DSGLVRTVSSDGKVTEVKTETGDNYLA
-198 NGGTLEATGRVMPSQ
+198 GM
-213 GYVDVTISESIDKN
+213 DESI
-227 DDSNLSKSITSDGIT
+227 
-242 TELETESGEKFF
+242 
-254 SGMNESL
+254 
-261 QEMASRSWKDNT
+261 QEMASRSGKDT
-273 SNLHSATDRDGVQLI
+273 TGNLHSATDKDGLQLI

-296 RIPLTDFTLQ
+296 RIPLSDFTLQ
-306 DLLAQVHPVPGPFLN
+306 DLLAQVQPVPGPFLN
-321 TLSSADK
+321 TLSAADK

-339 LNLPGL
+339 LNLPGI
-345 PTSVNNMLNG
+345 PTSVNNMLNS
-355 LSRRVQQQADGRFL
+355 LSRRVQQQADSRFL
-369 TSIKDYGWDPNSQE
+369 TSIKDYGWDPNSEE

-450 PTNPVPEL
+450 PTNPIPEL

-639 GRLQCNIIAKNAKHG
+639 GRL
-654 VYYNSTTEQR
+654 
-664 DGEYQIDSNTIRDNG
+664 
-679 EDGINFKAPG
+679 
-689 QEVRSMFIQG
+689 
-699 NDVYRNGRHGFHL
+699 
-712 EDGTAINMDVVNN
+712 
-725 RFWNNGLTASGNGIN
+725 
-740 LASEVRMSSFS
+740 
-751 GNKIRDIQAIP
+751 
-762 TQQYP
+762 
-767 VKAAGA
+767 
-773 LTDVDISFNHCVGN
+773 
-787 AQNTLNLTG
+787 
-796 VQTRVTTLNNPGI
+796 

>member
-1 MTITETQ
+1 MAFNPPLGSTSPEVLVGNAKRLDELVNGPAADVPDRGGDPLDSWRLIMEQNQTRVEQLDDIITSLDTASFTFPDEPAGIAGTTDGQYFRVPQGEGNVVGFNYYKNSAGMAVIVASVASAEITKLLGMTDDSGLVRTVSSDGKVTEVKTETGDNY
-8 KTAQLAADA
+8 LAGMD
-17 AVSAAEA
+17 
-24 KQYMLEAEQ
+24 
-33 GYQDTSAAAQQ
+33 
-44 AQDAAGSALLSKQSA
+44 
-59 ATSEEN
+59 
-65 SLQYATEAGVARDEA
+65 
-80 VTAASNASEYAQ
+80 
-92 NKFTFFKTPS
+92 
-102 DPDGTIAGLAATTN
+102 
-116 GQSFWVAQGP
+116 
-126 NALSS
+126 
-131 AWQYQN
+131 
-137 AAGVAVLQAKQPGT
+137 
-151 AAITGT
+151 
-157 IREFP
+157 
-162 TLAAAQADADAGNIS
+162 
-177 VGSTAYYRRPD
+177 
-188 DSALAVEVIN
+188 
-198 NGGTLEATGRVMPSQ
+198 
-213 GYVDVTISESIDKN
+213 ESI
-227 DDSNLSKSITSDGIT
+227 
-242 TELETESGEKFF
+242 
-254 SGMNESL
+254 
-261 QEMASRSWKDNT
+261 QEMASRSGKDT
-273 SNLHSATDRDGVQLI
+273 TGNLHSATDKDGLQLI

-296 RIPLTDFTLQ
+296 RIPLSDFTLQ
-306 DLLAQVHPVPGPFLN
+306 DLLAQVQPVPGPFLN
-321 TLSSADK
+321 TLSAADK

-339 LNLPGL
+339 LNLPGI
-345 PTSVNNMLNG
+345 PTSVNNMLNS
-355 LSRRVQQQADGRFL
+355 LSRRVQQQADSRFL
-369 TSIKDYGWDPNSQE
+369 TSIKDYGWDPSSQE

-398 NPYGGVIYLP
+398 NTYGGVIYLP
-408 PGVYRL
+408 PGIYRL

-639 GRLQCNIIAKNAKHG
+639 GLLLGNIIAKNAKHG

-664 DGEYQIDSNTIRDNG
+664 DGEYVITNNTIRDNG
-679 EDGINFKAPG
+679 EDGVCFKAPG
-689 QEVRSMFIQG
+689 QEVRSMEISG
-699 NDVYRNGRHGFHL
+699 NRIYNNGRHGFHL
-712 EDGTAINMDVVNN
+712 EDGTAINMDVINN
-725 RFWNNGLTASGNGIN
+725 RIWNNGLAAAGNGIN
-740 LASEVRMSSFS
+740 LASEVKLSSFS
-751 GNKIRDIQAIP
+751 GNKIRDIQATP

-767 VKAAGA
+767 VNATGA

-796 VQTRVTTLNNPGI
+796 TQTRVTTLNNPGI

>member
-1 MTITETQ
+1 MAFNPPLGSTSPEVLVGNAKRLDELVNGPAADIPDRGGDPLDSWRLIMEQNQTRVEQLDDIITSLDTASFTFPDEPAGIAGTTDGQYFRVPQGEGNVVGFNYYKNSAGMAVIVASVASAEITKLLGMTDDSGLVRTVSSDGKITEV
-8 KTAQLAADA
+8 KTETGDNYLAGMD
-17 AVSAAEA
+17 
-24 KQYMLEAEQ
+24 
-33 GYQDTSAAAQQ
+33 
-44 AQDAAGSALLSKQSA
+44 
-59 ATSEEN
+59 
-65 SLQYATEAGVARDEA
+65 
-80 VTAASNASEYAQ
+80 
-92 NKFTFFKTPS
+92 
-102 DPDGTIAGLAATTN
+102 
-116 GQSFWVAQGP
+116 
-126 NALSS
+126 
-131 AWQYQN
+131 
-137 AAGVAVLQAKQPGT
+137 
-151 AAITGT
+151 
-157 IREFP
+157 
-162 TLAAAQADADAGNIS
+162 
-177 VGSTAYYRRPD
+177 
-188 DSALAVEVIN
+188 
-198 NGGTLEATGRVMPSQ
+198 
-213 GYVDVTISESIDKN
+213 ESI
-227 DDSNLSKSITSDGIT
+227 
-242 TELETESGEKFF
+242 
-254 SGMNESL
+254 
-261 QEMASRSWKDNT
+261 QEMASRSGKD
-273 SNLHSATDRDGVQLI
+273 SSVNLHSATDRDGVQLI

-345 PTSVNNMLNG
+345 PTSVNNMLNS

-607 VDGMIATNNNF
+607 VDGMIAT
-618 SENNYGVIISPGTV
+618 
-632 LAYPGSR
+632 
-639 GRLQCNIIAKNAKHG
+639 
-654 VYYNSTTEQR
+654 
-664 DGEYQIDSNTIRDNG
+664 
-679 EDGINFKAPG
+679 
-689 QEVRSMFIQG
+689 
-699 NDVYRNGRHGFHL
+699 
-712 EDGTAINMDVVNN
+712 
-725 RFWNNGLTASGNGIN
+725 
-740 LASEVRMSSFS
+740 
-751 GNKIRDIQAIP
+751 
-762 TQQYP
+762 
-767 VKAAGA
+767 
-773 LTDVDISFNHCVGN
+773 
-787 AQNTLNLTG
+787 
-796 VQTRVTTLNNPGI
+796 

>member
-33 GYQDTSAAAQQ
+33 GYQDTSASAQQ

-65 SLQYATEAGVARDEA
+65 SLQYATEAGAARDEA
-80 VTAASNASEYAQ
+80 VASASTAAEFGD
-92 NKFTFFKTPS
+92 NKLTFADT
-102 DPDGTIAGLAATTN
+102 TAGLAGTTS
-116 GQSFWVAQGP
+116 GQYFRVPQGAG
-126 NALSS
+126 NVLAFRYYKNNS
-131 AWQYQN
+131 
-137 AAGVAVLQAKQPGT
+137 GVAVEVAEYVGQGSISNSVRQYA
-151 AAITGT
+151 
-157 IREFP
+157 
-162 TLAAAQADADAGNIS
+162 TLLLAQNDVAAGNILD
-177 VGSTAYYRRPD
+177 GSKFWVTNTSD
-188 DSALAVEVIN
+188 ITLADEYIN
-198 NGGTLEATGRVMPSQ
+198 NAGTPTTTGRNMPSQ
-213 GYVDVTISESIDKN
+213 EYVDQNIIRDEDQNLFKNISSDAK
-227 DDSNLSKSITSDGIT
+227 ITEI
-242 TELETESGEKFF
+242 ETESGDKFIT
-254 SGMNESL
+254 GMDESL
-261 QEMASRSWKDNT
+261 QEMASRSGKDNT
-273 SNLHSATDRDGVQLI
+273 TNLISATDKNGAQLI
-288 ITDAEGKI
+288 ITDADGKI
-296 RIPLTDFTLQ
+296 RIPLSDFTLQ
-306 DLLAQVHPVPGPFLN
+306 DLLAQVQPVSGPFLN
-321 TLSSADK
+321 TLSAADK

-339 LNLPGL
+339 LNLPGV
-345 PTSVNNMLNG
+345 PTSVNNMLNS
-355 LSRRVQQQADGRFL
+355 LSRRLQQQADSRFL
-369 TSIKDYGWDPNSQE
+369 TSIKDYGWDPSSQD

-398 NPYGGVIYLP
+398 NTYGGVIYLP

-581 APYSSEHTIVTG
+581 APYSSEHTIIMG
-593 NTCTGNNAGLGDCG
+593 NTCTGNNGGMGDCG
-607 VDGMIATNNNF
+607 VDGMIMIGNNF
-618 SENNYGVIISPGTV
+618 SENNYGVVISPGTV

-639 GRLQCNIIAKNAKHG
+639 GRLQGNIIAKNAKHG

-664 DGEYQIDSNTIRDNG
+664 DGEYQIDGNTIRDNG

-751 GNKIRDIQAIP
+751 GNKIRDIQTIP

-796 VQTRVTTLNNPGI
+796 TQTRVTTLNNPGI

>member
-1 MTITETQ
+1 MSNLQETPEWVEFIYQLTEETPVLGKQ
-8 KTAQLAADA
+8 EGVPGDGPSNLQAFQLACRTLYLKLQQAYLENQLDA
-17 AVSAAEA
+17 YNGIIKSGE
-24 KQYMLEAEQ
+24 LPF
-33 GYQDTSAAAQQ
+33 TNIPS
-44 AQDAAGSALLSKQSA
+44 AQDAINAGKIPEGSLFSVRSANPDYWVDEYTNQGGA
-59 ATSEEN
+59 PVATGKHLISE
-65 SLQYATEAGVARDEA
+65 
-80 VTAASNASEYAQ
+80 
-92 NKFTFFKTPS
+92 
-102 DPDGTIAGLAATTN
+102 
-116 GQSFWVAQGP
+116 
-126 NALSS
+126 
-131 AWQYQN
+131 
-137 AAGVAVLQAKQPGT
+137 
-151 AAITGT
+151 AAI
-157 IREFP
+157 
-162 TLAAAQADADAGNIS
+162 AARINI
-177 VGSTAYYRRPD
+177 D
-188 DSALAVEVIN
+188 ELDE
-198 NGGTLEATGRVMPSQ
+198 
-213 GYVDVTISESIDKN
+213 
-227 DDSNLSKSITSDGIT
+227 NLSKSLSLDGVA
-242 TELETESGEKFF
+242 TEIETESGEKYF
-254 SGMNESL
+254 SGMDESL
-261 QEMASRSWKDNT
+261 QELASRSGKDN
-273 SNLHSATDRDGVQLI
+273 SGNLHSDTDKDGLQLV

-296 RIPLTDFTLQ
+296 RIPLTDFPLQ
-306 DLLAQVHPVPGPFLN
+306 DLLAQVQPVSGPFLN

-328 AAYGYIDELGG
+328 AAYAYIDELGG

-345 PTSVNNMLNG
+345 PTSVQDSLNS
-355 LSRRVQQQADGRFL
+355 LSRRLQQQIDRGGVG
-369 TSIKDYGWDPNSQE
+369 SIKDYNWNTSSAE

-393 RDMAR
+393 RDLAR
-398 NPYGGVIYLP
+398 NTFGGVLFLP
-408 PGVYRL
+408 PSAYRL
-414 SSFLTPAPNVSI
+414 SSFVTPAPNVSI
-426 IGAGTGK
+426 IGAGMGK

-450 PTNPVPEL
+450 PTNPIPEL

-581 APYSSEHTIVTG
+581 APYSSEHTIIMG
-593 NTCTGNNAGLGDCG
+593 NTCTGNNGGMGDCG
-607 VDGMIATNNNF
+607 VDGMIMQGNNF
-618 SENNYGVIISPGTV
+618 SENNYGVVISPGTV

-639 GRLQCNIIAKNAKHG
+639 GLLLGNIIAKNAKHG

-664 DGEYQIDSNTIRDNG
+664 DGEYAITNNTIRDNG
-679 EDGINFKAPG
+679 EDGVCFKAPG
-689 QEVRSMFIQG
+689 QEVRSMEISG
-699 NDVYRNGRHGFHL
+699 NRIYNNGRHGFHL
-712 EDGTAINMDVVNN
+712 EDGTAINMDVINN
-725 RFWNNGLTASGNGIN
+725 RIWNNGLTAAGNGVN
-740 LASEVRMSSFS
+740 LASDVILSSFS
-751 GNKIRDIQAIP
+751 ANKIRDIQSTP

-767 VKAAGA
+767 VYASGT

-796 VQTRVTTLNNPGI
+796 TKNRVTTLNNPGI

>member
-1 MTITETQ
+1 MAFNPPLGSTSPEVLVGNA
-8 KTAQLAADA
+8 KRLDELVNGPAAD
-17 AVSAAEA
+17 VPDRGGDPLDSWRLI
-24 KQYMLEAEQ
+24 MEQ
-33 GYQDTSAAAQQ
+33 NQTRVEQLDDIITSLDT
-44 AQDAAGSALLSKQSA
+44 
-59 ATSEEN
+59 
-65 SLQYATEAGVARDEA
+65 
-80 VTAASNASEYAQ
+80 AS
-92 NKFTFFKTPS
+92 FTF
-102 DPDGTIAGLAATTN
+102 PDEPAGIAGTTD
-116 GQSFWVAQGP
+116 GQYFRVPQGEG
-126 NALSS
+126 NVVGFNYYKNS
-131 AWQYQN
+131 
-137 AAGVAVLQAKQPGT
+137 AGVAVIVASV
-151 AAITGT
+151 ASAEITKLLGMT
-157 IREFP
+157 
-162 TLAAAQADADAGNIS
+162 
-177 VGSTAYYRRPD
+177 D
-188 DSALAVEVIN
+188 DSGLVRTVSSDGKVTEVKTETGDNYLA
-198 NGGTLEATGRVMPSQ
+198 GM
-213 GYVDVTISESIDKN
+213 DESI
-227 DDSNLSKSITSDGIT
+227 
-242 TELETESGEKFF
+242 
-254 SGMNESL
+254 
-261 QEMASRSWKDNT
+261 QEMASRSGKDT
-273 SNLHSATDRDGVQLI
+273 TGNLHSATDKDGLQLI

-296 RIPLTDFTLQ
+296 RIPLSDFTLQ
-306 DLLAQVHPVPGPFLN
+306 DLLAQVQPVPGPFLN
-321 TLSSADK
+321 TLSAADK

-339 LNLPGL
+339 LNLPGI
-345 PTSVNNMLNG
+345 PTSVNNMLNS
-355 LSRRVQQQADGRFL
+355 LSRRVQQQADSRFL
-369 TSIKDYGWDPNSQE
+369 TSIKDYGWDPNSEE

-450 PTNPVPEL
+450 PTNPIPEL

-593 NTCTGNNAGLGDCG
+593 NTCTGNN
-607 VDGMIATNNNF
+607 
-618 SENNYGVIISPGTV
+618 
-632 LAYPGSR
+632 
-639 GRLQCNIIAKNAKHG
+639 
-654 VYYNSTTEQR
+654 
-664 DGEYQIDSNTIRDNG
+664 
-679 EDGINFKAPG
+679 
-689 QEVRSMFIQG
+689 
-699 NDVYRNGRHGFHL
+699 
-712 EDGTAINMDVVNN
+712 
-725 RFWNNGLTASGNGIN
+725 
-740 LASEVRMSSFS
+740 
-751 GNKIRDIQAIP
+751 
-762 TQQYP
+762 
-767 VKAAGA
+767 
-773 LTDVDISFNHCVGN
+773 
-787 AQNTLNLTG
+787 
-796 VQTRVTTLNNPGI
+796 

>member
-1 MTITETQ
+1 MTQYNTGNAVPSSDMPDAWDNNATIDIFVNSPDLSVTTRTGIERDTMAGIQQ
-8 KTAQLAADA
+8 KSADQREQIATDGA
-17 AVSAAEA
+17 AVVEETRQNLIPLSR
-24 KQYMLEAEQ
+24 QYM
-33 GYQDTSAAAQQ
+33 
-44 AQDAAGSALLSKQSA
+44 
-59 ATSEEN
+59 
-65 SLQYATEAGVARDEA
+65 
-80 VTAASNASEYAQ
+80 
-92 NKFTFFKTPS
+92 
-102 DPDGTIAGLAATTN
+102 
-116 GQSFWVAQGP
+116 
-126 NALSS
+126 
-131 AWQYQN
+131 
-137 AAGVAVLQAKQPGT
+137 
-151 AAITGT
+151 
-157 IREFP
+157 
-162 TLAAAQADADAGNIS
+162 TLAAAQADIANIPAGA
-177 VGSTAYYRRPD
+177 TTYYRSPD
-188 DSALAVEVIN
+188 DSALAIEVIN
-198 NGGTLEATGRVMPSQ
+198 NGGTLEATGRLMISKE
-213 GYVDVTISESIDKN
+213 YVDLSISQNIIRDEDQ
-227 DDSNLSKSITSDGIT
+227 NLFKHISSDAKITEVD
-242 TELETESGEKFF
+242 TESGDKFIT
-254 SGMNESL
+254 GMDESL
-261 QEMASRSWKDNT
+261 QEMASRSGKDNT
-273 SNLHSATDRDGVQLI
+273 TNLISATDKNGAQLI
-288 ITDAEGKI
+288 ITDADGKI
-296 RIPLTDFTLQ
+296 RIPLSDFTLQ
-306 DLLAQVHPVPGPFLN
+306 DLLAQVQPVSGPFLN
-321 TLSSADK
+321 TLSAVDK

-498 RLRVRNSG
+498 RLQVRNSG

-581 APYSSEHTIVTG
+581 APYSSEHTIIMG
-593 NTCTGNNAGLGDCG
+593 NTCTGNNGGMGDCG
-607 VDGMIATNNNF
+607 VDGMIMMGNNF
-618 SENNYGVIISPGTV
+618 SENNYGVVISPGTV

-639 GRLQCNIIAKNAKHG
+639 GRLQGNIIAKNAKHG

-664 DGEYQIDSNTIRDNG
+664 DGEYQIDGNTIRDNG

-725 RFWNNGLTASGNGIN
+725 RFWNNGLTAAGNGIN
-740 LASEVRMSSFS
+740 LASEVKLSSFS
-751 GNKIRDIQAIP
+751 GNKIRDIQSTP

-767 VKAAGA
+767 VNATGA

-796 VQTRVTTLNNPGI
+796 TQTRVTTLNNPGI

>member
-1 MTITETQ
+1 MAQVPLPTPTNNEVPSTDIRDAVYAGAMLDKAMTTTTDMTYEDRLGNEH
-8 KTAQLAADA
+8 KTWHAI
-17 AVSAAEA
+17 
-24 KQYMLEAEQ
+24 EQ
-33 GYQDTSAAAQQ
+33 GFDDIVASLDTASFTFP
-44 AQDAAGSALLSKQSA
+44 DEESGLAGTTDGQYFRVPQGEDSEIAFIYYRNNSGV
-59 ATSEEN
+59 ATIVATTPSEKLISNSIGHDEDSSLIKTVTPDN
-65 SLQYATEAGVARDEA
+65 EVTSLQ
-80 VTAASNASEYAQ
+80 
-92 NKFTFFKTPS
+92 
-102 DPDGTIAGLAATTN
+102 
-116 GQSFWVAQGP
+116 
-126 NALSS
+126 
-131 AWQYQN
+131 
-137 AAGVAVLQAKQPGT
+137 
-151 AAITGT
+151 
-157 IREFP
+157 
-162 TLAAAQADADAGNIS
+162 
-177 VGSTAYYRRPD
+177 
-188 DSALAVEVIN
+188 
-198 NGGTLEATGRVMPSQ
+198 
-213 GYVDVTISESIDKN
+213 
-227 DDSNLSKSITSDGIT
+227 
-242 TELETESGEKFF
+242 TESGEIFIA
-254 SGMNESL
+254 GMSESI
-261 QEMASRSWKDNT
+261 QEMASRSGKDKT
-273 SNLHSATDRDGVQLI
+273 ANLHSATDKDGLQLI

-296 RIPLTDFTLQ
+296 RIPLTDFPLQ
-306 DLLAQVHPVPGPFLN
+306 DLLAQVQPVSGPFLN

-345 PTSVNNMLNG
+345 PTSVNNMLNS

-408 PGVYRL
+408 PGIYRL

-593 NTCTGNNAGLGDCG
+593 NTCTGNN
-607 VDGMIATNNNF
+607 
-618 SENNYGVIISPGTV
+618 
-632 LAYPGSR
+632 
-639 GRLQCNIIAKNAKHG
+639 
-654 VYYNSTTEQR
+654 
-664 DGEYQIDSNTIRDNG
+664 
-679 EDGINFKAPG
+679 
-689 QEVRSMFIQG
+689 
-699 NDVYRNGRHGFHL
+699 
-712 EDGTAINMDVVNN
+712 
-725 RFWNNGLTASGNGIN
+725 
-740 LASEVRMSSFS
+740 
-751 GNKIRDIQAIP
+751 
-762 TQQYP
+762 
-767 VKAAGA
+767 
-773 LTDVDISFNHCVGN
+773 
-787 AQNTLNLTG
+787 
-796 VQTRVTTLNNPGI
+796 

>member
-80 VTAASNASEYAQ
+80 VASASTAAEFGD
-92 NKFTFFKTPS
+92 NKLTFADT
-102 DPDGTIAGLAATTN
+102 TAGLAGTTS
-116 GQSFWVAQGP
+116 GQYFRVPQGVG
-126 NALSS
+126 NVLAFR
-131 AWQYQN
+131 YYKN
-137 AAGVAVLQAKQPGT
+137 NAGVAVEVAEYVGQGSISNSVRQYA
-151 AAITGT
+151 
-157 IREFP
+157 
-162 TLAAAQADADAGNIS
+162 TLLLAQNDVAAGNILN
-177 VGSTAYYRRPD
+177 GSKFWVTNTSD
-188 DSALAVEVIN
+188 ITLADEYIN
-198 NGGTLEATGRVMPSQ
+198 NSGTPTETGRNMPSQ
-213 GYVDVTISESIDKN
+213 EYVDLSISQNIIRDEDQ
-227 DDSNLSKSITSDGIT
+227 NLFKHISSDAKITEVD
-242 TELETESGEKFF
+242 TESGDKFIT
-254 SGMNESL
+254 GMDESL
-261 QEMASRSWKDNT
+261 QEMASRSGKDNT
-273 SNLHSATDRDGVQLI
+273 TNLISATDKNGAQLI
-288 ITDAEGKI
+288 ITDADGKI
-296 RIPLTDFTLQ
+296 RIPLSDFTLQ
-306 DLLAQVHPVPGPFLN
+306 DLLAQVQPVSGPFLN
-321 TLSSADK
+321 TLSAVDK

-339 LNLPGL
+339 LNLPGV
-345 PTSVNNMLNG
+345 PTSVNNMLNS
-355 LSRRVQQQADGRFL
+355 LSRRLQQQADSRFL
-369 TSIKDYGWDPNSQE
+369 TSIKDYGWDPSSQD

-398 NPYGGVIYLP
+398 NTYGGVIYLP

-581 APYSSEHTIVTG
+581 APYSSEHTIIMG
-593 NTCTGNNAGLGDCG
+593 NTCTGNNGGMGDCG
-607 VDGMIATNNNF
+607 VDGMIMIGNNF
-618 SENNYGVIISPGTV
+618 SENNYGVVISPGTV

-639 GRLQCNIIAKNAKHG
+639 GRLQGNIISKNAKHG

-664 DGEYQIDSNTIRDNG
+664 DGEYQIDGNTIRDNG

-725 RFWNNGLTASGNGIN
+725 RFWNNGLTAAGNGIN
-740 LASEVRMSSFS
+740 LASEVKLSSFS
-751 GNKIRDIQAIP
+751 GNKIRDIQSTP

-767 VKAAGA
+767 VNATGA

-796 VQTRVTTLNNPGI
+796 TQTRVTTLNNPGI

>member
-1 MTITETQ
+1 MAFNPPLGSTSPEVLVGNA
-8 KTAQLAADA
+8 KRLDELVNGPAADIPDRGGDPLD
-17 AVSAAEA
+17 SWRLI
-24 KQYMLEAEQ
+24 MEQ
-33 GYQDTSAAAQQ
+33 NQTRVEQLDDIITSLDT
-44 AQDAAGSALLSKQSA
+44 
-59 ATSEEN
+59 
-65 SLQYATEAGVARDEA
+65 
-80 VTAASNASEYAQ
+80 AS
-92 NKFTFFKTPS
+92 FTF
-102 DPDGTIAGLAATTN
+102 PDELAGIAGTTD
-116 GQSFWVAQGP
+116 GQYFRVPQGEG
-126 NALSS
+126 NVVGFNYYKNS
-131 AWQYQN
+131 
-137 AAGVAVLQAKQPGT
+137 AGVAVIVASV
-151 AAITGT
+151 ASAEITKLLGMT
-157 IREFP
+157 
-162 TLAAAQADADAGNIS
+162 
-177 VGSTAYYRRPD
+177 D
-188 DSALAVEVIN
+188 DSGLVQTVSSDGKVTEVKTETGDNYLA
-198 NGGTLEATGRVMPSQ
+198 GM
-213 GYVDVTISESIDKN
+213 DESI
-227 DDSNLSKSITSDGIT
+227 
-242 TELETESGEKFF
+242 
-254 SGMNESL
+254 
-261 QEMASRSWKDNT
+261 QEMASRSGKDT
-273 SNLHSATDRDGVQLI
+273 TGNLHSATDKDGLQLI

-296 RIPLTDFTLQ
+296 RIPLSDFNLQ
-306 DLLAQVHPVPGPFLN
+306 DLLAQVQPVPGPFLN

-345 PTSVNNMLNG
+345 PTSVQDSLNS
-355 LSRRVQQQADGRFL
+355 LSRRLQQQIDRGCVV
-369 TSIKDYGWDPNSQE
+369 SIKDYNWNTSSAE

-393 RDMAR
+393 RDLAR
-398 NPYGGVIYLP
+398 NTFGGVLFLP
-408 PGVYRL
+408 PSAYRL

-450 PTNPVPEL
+450 PTNPIPEL

-664 DGEYQIDSNTIRDNG
+664 DGEYQIDGNTIRDNG

-699 NDVYRNGRHGFHL
+699 NDVYQNGRHGFHL

-725 RFWNNGLTASGNGIN
+725 RFWNNGLTAAGNGIN
-740 LASEVRMSSFS
+740 LASEVKLSSFS
-751 GNKIRDIQAIP
+751 ANKIRDIQSTP

-767 VKAAGA
+767 VYASGT

-787 AQNTLNLTG
+787 AQNTLNLSGT
-796 VQTRVTTLNNPGI
+796 QTRVTTLNNPGI